1 MQTKIQ
7 YTVADD
13 TTIYAEVETRQQ
25 ARNYLRSVKAKGKKT
40 AKIYKEEYALIQVDQ
55 VR

>member
-13 TTIYAEVETRQQ
+13 TTIYAEVDTRDQ
-25 ARNYLRSVKAKGKKT
+25 ARAYLRDLKANGNKSVK
-40 AKIYKEEYALIQVDQ
+40 IYQEEFARIASKQ

>member
-13 TTIYAEVETRQQ
+13 TTIYAEVETREI
-25 ARNYLRSVKAKGKKT
+25 ARAYLRDLKANGNKSVK
-40 AKIYKEEYALIQVDQ
+40 IYQEEFARIASKQ

>member
-1 MQTKIQ
+1 MKTFVQ

-13 TTIYAEVETRQQ
+13 TTIYAEVETREQ
-25 ARNYLRSVKAKGKKT
+25 ARSYLRDLKANGNK
-40 AKIYKEEYALIQVDQ
+40 AVKIYQEEFARIASKQ